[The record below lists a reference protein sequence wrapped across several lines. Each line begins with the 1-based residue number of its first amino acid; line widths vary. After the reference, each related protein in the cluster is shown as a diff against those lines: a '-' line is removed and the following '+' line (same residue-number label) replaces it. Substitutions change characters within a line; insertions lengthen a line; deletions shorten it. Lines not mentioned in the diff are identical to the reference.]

1 MERLDKDIV
10 TKIMRNN
17 LMKIFV
23 LGNIVLLFLILW
35 GCGDSPE
42 TRADTKADSKK
53 TRLVKV
59 RHVNDSAPEGS
70 IEYVGVLTAYR
81 KVMLASEAGGTIEK
95 LYFEKGDRVK
105 KGQVLAEIGTRS
117 IRLRVR
123 EAKAAVEAA
132 RSAFDKVETGSR
144 PEEIRIAEAALKEAE
159 AGLLESEKNFI
170 RLKDLRES
178 QSASNSE
185 YDSARRIV
193 EMARARVD
201 SAKEQLALA
210 RQGPRAEDRNAAR
223 ANLEKAEA
231 TLAVAEDWLRKSII
245 IAPCDGIIAFRE
257 VEEGEVIVVPPVTVI
272 TQVVDLDRMKIKVSV
287 GEKDIHI
294 LTEQKDFEFTVDAFP
309 QETFSCRLFFLSPTA
324 DPATRSFPLEL
335 MVEKPDERMADGMT
349 VRVRLPLVDKGKK
362 IKVPSAWLAEERGKI
377 GLFVVRDGKAV
388 FKTVTLGAYYDQRVE
403 VLSGLDNRELVITN
417 PAGLKSG
424 DPVQH

>member
-1 MERLDKDIV
+1 V
-10 TKIMRNN
+10 TNIMRNT
-17 LMKIFV
+17 LMKI
-23 LGNIVLLFLILW
+23 IVFWGATLLFLTIC
-35 GCGDSPE
+35 GCGDGAE
-42 TRADTKADSKK
+42 TRAGKKAEPKK
-53 TRLVKV
+53 ARLVKV
-59 RHVNDSAPEGS
+59 SHVSASAPEGS

-117 IRLRVR
+117 IRLRLR

-132 RSAFDKVETGSR
+132 RSVFEKVETGSR
-144 PEEIRIAEAALKEAE
+144 PEEIRIAEAVLKEAE
-159 AGLLESEKNFI
+159 AGLVESEKNFI

-185 YDSARRIV
+185 YDSARRMV
-193 EMARARVD
+193 EMARARVE
-201 SAKEQLALA
+201 SAGEQLALA
-210 RQGPRAEDRNAAR
+210 RQGPRAEDRKTAR
-223 ANLEKAEA
+223 ANLEQAEA
-231 TLAVAEDWLRKSII
+231 TFAVAKDWLRKSML

-287 GEKDIHI
+287 GEKDIHT
-294 LTEQKDFEFTVDAFP
+294 LTEQKVFEFTIDAFP
-309 QETFSCRLFFLSPTA
+309 HETFSSRLFFLSPTA
-324 DPATRSFPLEL
+324 DPATRSFLAEF

-349 VRVRLPLVDKGKK
+349 IRVRLPFVDKRKK
-362 IKVPSAWLAEERGKI
+362 IKVPSAWLAEEKGKI
-377 GLFVVRDGKAV
+377 GLFLVRDGAAL

-403 VLSGLDNRELVITN
+403 VLSGLDNQELVITN

-424 DPVQH
+424 DPVQY

>member
-1 MERLDKDIV
+1 M
-10 TKIMRNN
+10 TNIMRNT
-17 LMKIFV
+17 LMKSIV
-23 LGNIVLLFLILW
+23 LGGTALFFLTIC
-35 GCGDSPE
+35 GCGDEAE
-42 TRADTKADSKK
+42 TRADTKAESKK

-59 RHVNDSAPEGS
+59 SNVSASAPEGS

-117 IRLRVR
+117 IRLRLR
-123 EAKAAVEAA
+123 EAQAAVEAA
-132 RSAFDKVETGSR
+132 RSAFEKVETGSR
-144 PEEIRIAEAALKEAE
+144 PEEIRIAEAALREAE

-185 YDSARRIV
+185 YDSARRMV
-193 EMARARVD
+193 EMARARVE
-201 SAKEQLALA
+201 SAGEQLALA
-210 RQGPRAEDRNAAR
+210 RQGPRAEDRKAAR
-223 ANLEKAEA
+223 ANLEQAEA
-231 TLAVAEDWLRKSII
+231 TFAVANDWLRKSMIL
-245 IAPCDGIIAFRE
+245 APCDGIIAFRE

-287 GEKDIHI
+287 GEKDIHT
-294 LTEQKDFEFTVDAFP
+294 LTEQKEFEFTIDAFP
-309 QETFSCRLFFLSPTA
+309 HETFSCRLFFLSPTA
-324 DPATRSFPLEL
+324 NPATRSFPVEF

-349 VRVRLPLVDKGKK
+349 IRVRLPFVDKRKK
-362 IKVPSAWLAEERGKI
+362 IKVPSAWLAEENGKI
-377 GLFVVRDGKAV
+377 GLFVVRDGKAL
-388 FKTVTLGAYYDQRVE
+388 FKTVILGAYYDQRVE
-403 VLSGLDNRELVITN
+403 VLSGLDNQGLVITN

-424 DPVQH
+424 DPVQY